1 MPAAPKP
8 RRRKTPGSGDRLS
21 MGAENYLL
29 SIFRLNEQGV
39 HVTLTIL
46 SEHLKTLPTDEGLGT
61 SLPSVGG
68 MIRRMAREGLV
79 ETKPNKEIVL
89 TASGRKAGASV
100 VRRHRLAERLVVDVL
115 GMDMR
120 VSHVEAHRLEHAM
133 SPNLEER
140 IVAVLNNPETC
151 PFGHPIPGSGY
162 KPNKGAMS
170 LDTATDGS
178 ELVIDSV
185 PEDDQALLEYFV
197 DKNILPGQRV
207 RVNEAA
213 ETRGVIT
220 LDSEE
225 GEVVFSYDIA
235 AKIQVYPA

>member
-1 MPAAPKP
+1 MA
-8 RRRKTPGSGDRLS
+8 
-21 MGAENYLL
+21 MENYLL

-79 ETKPNKEIVL
+79 ETKPNKEVVL
-89 TASGRKAGASV
+89 TGSGRKEAASV

-115 GMDMR
+115 GMDLQ
-120 VSHVEAHRLEHAM
+120 VSHMEAHRLEHAI
-133 SPNLEER
+133 SPNLEAR
-140 IVAVLNNPETC
+140 IVAVLNNPDTC

-162 KPNKGAMS
+162 KPNKNSTS
-170 LDTATDGS
+170 LDTATDGL

-197 DKNILPGQRV
+197 ENNILPGQRV

-220 LDSEE
+220 LDCGD

-235 AKIQVYPA
+235 AKIRVYPA

>member
-1 MPAAPKP
+1 
-8 RRRKTPGSGDRLS
+8 
-21 MGAENYLL
+21 MGTENYLL

-46 SEHLKTLPTDEGLGT
+46 SEHLKTLPMDEGLGT

-79 ETKPNKEIVL
+79 ETKASKEIIL
-89 TASGRKAGASV
+89 TTSGRKSAESI
-100 VRRHRLAERLVVDVL
+100 VRRHRLAERLVVDLL
-115 GMDMR
+115 GMDLS
-120 VSHVEAHRLEHAM
+120 VSHIEAHRLEHAI
-133 SPNLEER
+133 SPNLEDR
-140 IVAVLNNPETC
+140 IVAVLNNPHTC

-162 KPNKGAMS
+162 KPNKNVTS
-170 LDTATDGS
+170 LDTVS
-178 ELVIDSV
+178 EGADLIIDSV

-197 DKNILPGQRV
+197 EKKILPGQKV

-220 LDSEE
+220 LISEE
-225 GEVVFSYDIA
+225 GEIVFSYDIA
-235 AKIQVYPA
+235 AKISVYPA

>member
-1 MPAAPKP
+1 MPAALKS
-8 RRRKTPGSGDRLS
+8 RRRNTPNSGDRLS
-21 MGAENYLL
+21 MGTENYLL
-29 SIFRLNEQGV
+29 SIFRLNEQGAR
-39 HVTLTIL
+39 VTLTVL

-79 ETKPNKEIVL
+79 ETKQNKEIAL

-100 VRRHRLAERLVVDVL
+100 VRRHRLAERLVVDLL
-115 GMDMR
+115 GMEMEMA
-120 VSHVEAHRLEHAM
+120 HVEAHRLEHAI
-133 SPNLEER
+133 SPNLETR
-140 IVAVLNNPETC
+140 IVAVLNNPKTC

-162 KPNKGAMS
+162 KPNKNVMS
-170 LDTATDGS
+170 LDMATDGL

-197 DKNILPGQRV
+197 DKKILPGQRV
-207 RVNEAA
+207 QVNEAA

-220 LDSEE
+220 LDSGE

-235 AKIQVYPA
+235 AKIRVYPA

>member
-1 MPAAPKP
+1 
-8 RRRKTPGSGDRLS
+8 
-21 MGAENYLL
+21 MGTENYLL

-68 MIRRMAREGLV
+68 MIRRMAREKLV
-79 ETKPNKEIVL
+79 ETKANKEIVL
-89 TASGRKAGASV
+89 TPGGRKAAESV
-100 VRRHRLAERLVVDVL
+100 VRRHRLAERMVVDVL
-115 GMDMR
+115 GMDLR

-133 SPNLEER
+133 SPILEDR

-162 KPNKGAMS
+162 KPNENVMS
-170 LDTATDGS
+170 LDLASEGS

-207 RVNEAA
+207 RVKEAA

-235 AKIQVYPA
+235 AKVRVYPG

>member
-1 MPAAPKP
+1 
-8 RRRKTPGSGDRLS
+8 
-21 MGAENYLL
+21 
-29 SIFRLNEQGV
+29 
-39 HVTLTIL
+39 
-46 SEHLKTLPTDEGLGT
+46 
-61 SLPSVGG
+61 
-68 MIRRMAREGLV
+68 MARERLV
-79 ETKPNKEIVL
+79 ETKANKEIVL
-89 TASGRKAGASV
+89 TSGGRKAAESV

-120 VSHVEAHRLEHAM
+120 VSHVEAHRLEHAI

-162 KPNKGAMS
+162 KPNRNVIT
-170 LDTATDGS
+170 LDMATDGL

-197 DKNILPGQRV
+197 DKKILPGQRV

-213 ETRGVIT
+213 ETRGSDNAGT
-220 LDSEE
+220 AGEE
-225 GEVVFSYDIA
+225 EVVFSYDIA
-235 AKIQVYPA
+235 AKIRVYPG